1 MTSTMT
7 ALLNDFEQRYSINTA
22 GDFSWVLLFF
32 FSDCEPHLPLY
43 KNSFFNAPYLSN
55 FLSNFSFS
63 ISEITAKIGQLQ
75 QLPPSEVPSASNE
88 IKKLL
93 MDVEDLL
100 EQMELSVREI
110 EPSNPDR
117 SKYDLRVKS
126 YKSDKKQLEAEL
138 RKAVD
143 RIRNV
148 ADRDELLAFNDASVN
163 VDQQDKLIENTERL
177 DAGARKLQNCERI
190 TIETEQIGEQVLG
203 NLSLQRETL
212 TRNRDRMREANSDLG
227 RSNRIV
233 SQMIRRVI
241 QNRLVLLVVF
251 VVLMF
256 SLLYLVY
263 KAI

>member
-22 GDFSWVLLFF
+22 
-32 FSDCEPHLPLY
+32 
-43 KNSFFNAPYLSN
+43 
-55 FLSNFSFS
+55 
-63 ISEITAKIGQLQ
+63 EITAKIGQLQ

>member
-7 ALLNDFEQRYSINTA
+7 ALLNDFEQRYSINTC
-22 GDFSWVLLFF
+22 S
-32 FSDCEPHLPLY
+32 
-43 KNSFFNAPYLSN
+43 
-55 FLSNFSFS
+55 
-63 ISEITAKIGQLQ
+63 
-75 QLPPSEVPSASNE
+75 
-88 IKKLL
+88 
-93 MDVEDLL
+93 
-100 EQMELSVREI
+100 
-110 EPSNPDR
+110 PDR

-148 ADRDELLAFNDASVN
+148 ADRDELLAFNDASIN

-203 NLSLQRETL
+203 NLSIQRETL

-241 QNRLVLLVVF
+241 QNRLVLLIVF

-263 KAI
+263 KVI

>member
-22 GDFSWVLLFF
+22 
-32 FSDCEPHLPLY
+32 
-43 KNSFFNAPYLSN
+43 
-55 FLSNFSFS
+55 
-63 ISEITAKIGQLQ
+63 EITAKIGQLQ

-110 EPSNPDR
+110 EPSKFVFSLFLKSFNCVDVWLSWECPDR

>member
-1 MTSTMT
+1 MTSTMA

-22 GDFSWVLLFF
+22 
-32 FSDCEPHLPLY
+32 
-43 KNSFFNAPYLSN
+43 
-55 FLSNFSFS
+55 
-63 ISEITAKIGQLQ
+63 EITSKIGQLQ
-75 QLPPSEVPSASNE
+75 QLTPSEVPSAANE
-88 IKKLL
+88 VKKLL

-117 SKYDLRVKS
+117 QKYDLRVKS
-126 YKSDKKQLEAEL
+126 YKSDKKQLEVEL

-143 RIRNV
+143 RVRNI
-148 ADRDELLAFNDASVN
+148 ADRDELMTFNDAAIN
-163 VDQQDKLIENTERL
+163 IDQQDKLIANTERL
-177 DAGARKLQNCERI
+177 DAGTRKLQNCERI

-227 RSNRIV
+227 RSNRIL

-263 KAI
+263 KVI